1 MTQEETAMPEPSWSE
16 LLGLT
21 PPTCPRCGLE
31 SILGLKM
38 LLGERMCPGCAR
50 AAVEHRGN
58 TIFVTGH
65 RPAGRHRESGTSEV
79 GPAPFVEVER
89 PEPDEP
95 ELDQLDLDEPEP
107 VMIIHPSPAVAEFNP
122 TPIPVPSPDYGL
134 GRPGLLDLSRWMRKE
149 WA

>member
-1 MTQEETAMPEPSWSE
+1 MPDPSWNE

-50 AAVEHRGN
+50 SAVEHRGN

-65 RPAGRHRESGTSEV
+65 RQGGKHREPPVS
-79 GPAPFVEVER
+79 
-89 PEPDEP
+89 PEPEP
-95 ELDQLDLDEPEP
+95 ELSEVELPEMELPEEPEP
-107 VMIIHPSPAVAEFNP
+107 PAPVMIVHPSPAVAKVDP
-122 TPIPVPSPDYGL
+122 TPVRIPAPDYGL
-134 GRPGLLDLSRWMRKE
+134 GRPGLLDLSRWVRRE